1 MSFIL
6 EALRRAEAQR
16 QRGGVPGLHAQPA
29 AAALADLALAHQI
42 RARRPWRLVFA
53 LAAVLLL
60 LAAAARWWLGP
71 AGLAPT
77 LSAAQP
83 LSVAPAARV
92 SSPAPAA
99 EPALASSLRVSV
111 TSASVASATAANA
124 SRQTSPVA
132 ASAGL
137 PLIAAPLPLKASA
150 PAPALAPISL
160 SASASALPSAP
171 PSALSSP
178 SRWPTLAELPE
189 TLRRE
194 LPVLALG
201 GSVYAEQAS
210 QRMVIINGQVL
221 REGDRLAPELLL
233 QQIRLKSVLLDYR
246 GQRFELPF

>member
-53 LAAVLLL
+53 LASVLLL

-71 AGLAPT
+71 SGLSPT
-77 LSAAQP
+77 LSAAP
-83 LSVAPAARV
+83 PPSV
-92 SSPAPAA
+92 APAA
-99 EPALASSLRVSV
+99 EPALAAPLAVSV
-111 TSASVASATAANA
+111 TLAPIASAAAAHA
-124 SRQTSPVA
+124 SRQPPPVA
-132 ASAGL
+132 PSVGL
-137 PLIAAPLPLKASA
+137 PLIAAPLYATASS
-150 PAPALAPISL
+150 PAAARPSL
-160 SASASALPSAP
+160 SASAPPSAP
-171 PSALSSP
+171 SSA

>member
-53 LAAVLLL
+53 LASVLLL

-160 SASASALPSAP
+160 SAPPSAP
-171 PSALSSP
+171 PSAPSSP